1 MRRAVTCGRRGPRQ
15 ADLHRNCCNCSFG
28 FFHSLATRPGLNG
41 TGQSLPRL
49 VRRERTKVHIL
60 VLSSQKGGTGKT
72 TLSGHLAVEAQN
84 AGVGPVA
91 LIDADPQGSL
101 SHWWNARKASNH
113 CSSRSVRSNWERR

>member
-1 MRRAVTCGRRGPRQ
+1 
-15 ADLHRNCCNCSFG
+15 
-28 FFHSLATRPGLNG
+28 
-41 TGQSLPRL
+41 
-49 VRRERTKVHIL
+49 
-60 VLSSQKGGTGKT
+60 
-72 TLSGHLAVEAQN
+72 VEAQN